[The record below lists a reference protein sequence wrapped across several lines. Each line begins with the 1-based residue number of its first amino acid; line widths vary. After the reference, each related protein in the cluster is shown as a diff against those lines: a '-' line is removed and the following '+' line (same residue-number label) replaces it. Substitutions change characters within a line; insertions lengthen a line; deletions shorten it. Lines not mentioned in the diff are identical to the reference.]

1 MSARILFGLLAFAI
15 AGSVSAQLP
24 GIDAPTG
31 AAPGPRGG
39 PSIEHKVEGS
49 GPPDEAHAAKLK
61 DAIGLCDRL
70 GGTEREI
77 CLRQAQENNSRA
89 TAPAIGGT
97 PGRGG
102 SSALPK
108 DNRGAAPQ

>member
-1 MSARILFGLLAFAI
+1 MCARILIGSLAFAI
-15 AGSVSAQLP
+15 AGAAAAQLP

-31 AAPGPRGG
+31 AAPGPRGI

-49 GPPDEAHAAKLK
+49 GPADEAHATRLK

-70 GGTEREI
+70 GGTEREL

-89 TAPAIGGT
+89 AVPAIGGT

-102 SSALPK
+102 SGALP